1 MCGGAFQMP
10 RKDNVYNEYVSFQ
23 KDNLENKGKL
33 KSQNTRHNTKKEA
46 LGPNTRRNVY

>member
-1 MCGGAFQMP
+1 MYGGAFQMP

>member
-1 MCGGAFQMP
+1 MP
-10 RKDNVYNEYVSFQ
+10 KQDSVYNESVRYQ

-33 KSQNTRHNTKKEA
+33 KSQNTSHNIKKEA